1 MTTSK
6 RSDKPPPFEQKFGLG
21 QFRDSSRRTVRRL
34 LRTASLFVAEKVD
47 RKKRE
52 VVLETEVWSW
62 GKGKQCQLGHGD
74 MLDR

>member
-1 MTTSK
+1 M
-6 RSDKPPPFEQKFGLG
+6 
-21 QFRDSSRRTVRRL
+21 
-34 LRTASLFVAEKVD
+34 AEKMN
-47 RKKRE
+47 KKRRE

>member
-1 MTTSK
+1 MNIDLEVSNKFSTVINS
-6 RSDKPPPFEQKFGLG
+6 EQVTLKYSFN
-21 QFRDSSRRTVRRL
+21 SM
-34 LRTASLFVAEKVD
+34 AEKMN
-47 RKKRE
+47 KKRRE